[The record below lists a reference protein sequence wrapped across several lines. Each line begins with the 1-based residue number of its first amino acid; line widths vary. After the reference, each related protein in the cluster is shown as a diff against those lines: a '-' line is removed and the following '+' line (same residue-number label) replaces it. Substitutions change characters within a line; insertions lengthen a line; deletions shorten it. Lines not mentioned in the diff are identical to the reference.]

1 MKMMLITFSLKKF
14 VVKLVITI
22 FGIVINV
29 QMWGNANLLI
39 GDIWGACF
47 VLFSVEDLMKNR
59 AMKF

>member
-1 MKMMLITFSLKKF
+1 MKMMLITFSLKKI

-39 GDIWGACF
+39 GDIWGAF
-47 VLFSVEDLMKNR
+47 LSFFRSKI
-59 AMKF
+59 